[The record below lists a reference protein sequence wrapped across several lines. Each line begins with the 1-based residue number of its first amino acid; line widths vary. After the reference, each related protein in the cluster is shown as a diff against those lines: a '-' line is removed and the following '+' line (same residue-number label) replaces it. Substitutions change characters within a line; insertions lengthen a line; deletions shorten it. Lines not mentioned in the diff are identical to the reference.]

1 MPEQPQTTVDI
12 LETPGALGDVSGF
25 STSDT
30 ESLKVA
36 FPGSPIYADYDPK
49 EFFEKNVMS
58 GERKI
63 GFGFS
68 SFKPDFSGAPD
79 FGSVETGDGGKPA
92 SAFVPNPVSPGAGS
106 QNASDIGAPPAGFGT
121 APNAD
126 VYGSGQG
133 STTNPKDTSASI
145 SKVKLNDYKIASGPG
160 QRLYEG
166 E

>member
-1 MPEQPQTTVDI
+1 MPEQQQITVDV
-12 LETPGALGDVSGF
+12 LETPGALGDIAGY
-25 STSDT
+25 STSDS

-36 FPGSPIYADYDPK
+36 FPGSPIYNDYDPK
-49 EFFEKNVMS
+49 DFFEKNVMT
-58 GERKI
+58 GERKS

-79 FGSVETGDGGKPA
+79 LGKVETGAGGKPA
-92 SAFVPNPVSPGAGS
+92 SAFVPNPVSPGPGS

-121 APNAD
+121 TPNAD

-133 STTNPKDTSASI
+133 STTNPKNTSASI
-145 SKVKLNDYKIASGPG
+145 SKVKLSDYKLSTGPG